1 MRTASV
7 ARLSVA
13 EPIRLVDPLSSFLA
27 GAALAAGVAVVIAAR
42 ARRASRAPAAAS
54 PATATMAAAPTVAGT
69 TAREPAANTH
79 HALAPFAAAVA
90 DDVATFA
97 SGIEGRAHAL
107 VEAAASRVDVPR
119 AAEDLL
125 AAARRLRT
133 LHARLAALAGKTPA
147 ASPTAI
153 TDVEDLV
160 ARVSAELQT
169 AHVGLEV
176 RWDPPDHLPRLRA
189 PFELAFDALATACR
203 ALLHA
208 EHGASRLTIA
218 AEACYAG
225 ETPQLQLECTIE
237 WTRDGG
243 GTSADLLVD
252 PRFALDREAAERL
265 AHAAAGALA
274 FHQLRGRSARVV
286 VRWPTVAEAPDEAAA
301 HAAPAHAPR
310 EHRYGG
316 ALLLE
321 SDPAVRAMLAAEL
334 KASGRAVFVC
344 ADATAAGAFLRA
356 TPDRFELLIVD
367 RNDRLHDRDLA
378 QAVRTLA
385 PSLDVL
391 ALDEPDRAVDAA
403 WPRLRRITK
412 PFGVHELRRALAPSS
427 ASR

>member
-1 MRTASV
+1 M
-7 ARLSVA
+7 
-13 EPIRLVDPLSSFLA
+13 DPLIPFLA
-27 GAALAAGVAVVIAAR
+27 GAALAAGIAGAISMR
-42 ARRASRAPAAAS
+42 ARRVRGEAATASAAAPAPKGRQET
-54 PATATMAAAPTVAGT
+54 PATANQGI
-69 TAREPAANTH
+69 
-79 HALAPFAAAVA
+79 APFAAAVA
-90 DDVATFA
+90 DDVATLA

-125 AAARRLRT
+125 AAAGRLRT
-133 LHARLAALAGKTPA
+133 LHAKLAALAGKTPSA
-147 ASPTAI
+147 PSDAV
-153 TDVEDLV
+153 TDVEALV
-160 ARVSAELQT
+160 ARVSAELQA

-176 RWDPPDHLPRLRA
+176 RWDPPDHLPQLRT

-243 GTSADLLVD
+243 GASADLLAD

-265 AHAAAGALA
+265 ATASSGALA

-286 VRWPTVAEAPDEAAA
+286 ARWSTVADAGDEAAV
-301 HAAPAHAPR
+301 HAAPANALR

-367 RNDRLHDRDLA
+367 RNDRLHDRELA
-378 QAVRTLA
+378 NAVRTLA
-385 PSLDVL
+385 PALDVL
-391 ALDEPDRAVDAA
+391 ALDEPERALDAA
-403 WPRLRRITK
+403 WPRLRRIQK